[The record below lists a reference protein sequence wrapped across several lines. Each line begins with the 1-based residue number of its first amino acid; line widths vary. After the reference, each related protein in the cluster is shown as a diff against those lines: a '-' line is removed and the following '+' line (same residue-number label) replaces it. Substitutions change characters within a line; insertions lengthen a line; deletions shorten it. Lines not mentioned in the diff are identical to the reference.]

1 MGDHFLL
8 IKETYGASF
17 FSIHSSSSFFSD
29 IVLFSLVNL
38 HPLTDSFVVVVCMK
52 ISELLRNSLI
62 DRPTELPVPLPTHAL
77 YIYNVVLLYSVDGW
91 KGVENR
97 EKGSLAGSLSSVRN
111 PSLKENCHKLRNKAS
126 SPPE

>member
-17 FSIHSSSSFFSD
+17 FSIHSSSSFLSD

-97 EKGSLAGSLSSVRN
+97 ERVAGRKSFISPESLSQR
-111 PSLKENCHKLRNKAS
+111 KLS
-126 SPPE
+126 